1 MVIKKE
7 LKKRHYIYDMKKR
20 YHCEFKNCKCNKF
33 ILHCNGL
40 CLKCNHANIWHS
52 LKEKPPT
59 DGYLSFI
66 SPRLSAR
73 TPIYEKKYLNIEIF
87 LPKVPP
93 LPDSDCEIEYCDAI
107 EILPV

>member
-1 MVIKKE
+1 M
-7 LKKRHYIYDMKKR
+7 RKR
-20 YHCEFKNCKCNKF
+20 YHCEFKKCDCNKF

-40 CLKCNHANIWHS
+40 CLRCNHANIWHS

-59 DGYLSFI
+59 DSYLSFI
-66 SPRLSAR
+66 SPRLPAR

-93 LPDSDCEIEYCDAI
+93 LPDSEIEYCDAI